1 MSQRPDA
8 TPEVARA
15 RRYAARVRILIAL
28 AGALLLT
35 LEPELAVHLWP
46 AAIGFAVI
54 GLTGLV
60 EWYVHD
66 ERWLRVEEALSCVA
80 VVCMVGLSGGR
91 VNVVSVLWLVAAAA
105 GVLARGGRVGPVAR
119 VVVVA
124 VLLSPLVI
132 ESERSLETLGFA
144 IGAIALFLATGRI
157 SRETTELLRRA
168 RHDAAHDPLT
178 GLLSRTAFRAQ
189 VDALAGLATPER
201 PAALIGFDLDDF
213 GAVNKRFGHAAGDRV
228 LVAAARR
235 METELRDADVL
246 GRLGGDEF
254 AALVFCDDPMPVAE
268 RLIAAMAGDGELG
281 SSARAGFASCP
292 RDGTTAEALL
302 AAADVAL
309 RLAKRSGDQVRGY
322 QGAPIASE
330 DEDGARAALER
341 LCSGEGL
348 AVATQPIVD
357 LESGESH
364 AYEALARFATR
375 GEQGPLHWFALADE
389 LGLRAELELACL
401 RAATGLIGEL
411 PPGSRL
417 SVNLSA
423 TMLVD
428 TRTSEVLE
436 GLPDLS
442 RLIIE
447 VTEETLVRHGPDI
460 ERILGELADR
470 GVRFAVD
477 DVGAGYSG
485 LGQLATLRPTY
496 VKLDRG
502 LVRGLDRE
510 PARVALVRALA
521 DYARG
526 TGGLLVAEGVETVEE
541 LAHVRAAGAPLV
553 QGFLLAR
560 PGPPWP
566 EVDVEA
572 LRHPPV
578 ALAG

>member
-28 AGALLLT
+28 AGGLLLS

-54 GLTGLV
+54 GVTGLV

-80 VVCMVGLSGGR
+80 VICMVGLSGGR

-105 GVLARGGRVGPVAR
+105 GVLARGGRVGGVGR
-119 VVVVA
+119 VVVVG

-132 ESERSLETLGFA
+132 ESERSLESVGFA
-144 IGAIALFLATGRI
+144 VGAIALFLATGRI

-189 VDALAGLATPER
+189 VDALAALATPER

-235 METELRDADVL
+235 METELRDEDVL

-254 AALVFCDDPMPVAE
+254 AALVFCDDPTPVAE
-268 RLIAAMAGDGELG
+268 RLIEAIAGDGELG
-281 SSARAGFASCP
+281 SSARAGFATCP
-292 RDGTTAEALL
+292 RDGATAEALL

-309 RLAKRSGDQVRGY
+309 RLAKRSGDTVRGY

-341 LCSGEGL
+341 LCRGEGL

-357 LESGESH
+357 LETGRVARLRGAGALRH
-364 AYEALARFATR
+364 ARRAGAAALVRAGRRARPAR
-375 GEQGPLHWFALADE
+375 RARA
-389 LGLRAELELACL
+389 GLPARRTSLDR
-401 RAATGLIGEL
+401 RAAAGQ
-411 PPGSRL
+411 PP
-417 SVNLSA
+417 
-423 TMLVD
+423 
-428 TRTSEVLE
+428 
-436 GLPDLS
+436 
-442 RLIIE
+442 
-447 VTEETLVRHGPDI
+447 
-460 ERILGELADR
+460 EREPLGHDARRRAHL
-470 GVRFAVD
+470 G
-477 DVGAGYSG
+477 GA
-485 LGQLATLRPTY
+485 
-496 VKLDRG
+496 
-502 LVRGLDRE
+502 RE
-510 PARVALVRALA
+510 PARPQPPDHRGDRGDARAPQRRDRAHPGRAGRARRALR
-521 DYARG
+521 RG
-526 TGGLLVAEGVETVEE
+526 RRGRRLLGA
-541 LAHVRAAGAPLV
+541 RAAGHAT
-553 QGFLLAR
+553 AR
-560 PGPPWP
+560 PT
-566 EVDVEA
+566 
-572 LRHPPV
+572 
-578 ALAG
+578 